1 MTRTATKT
9 LSARQQ
15 KALAALLVNPT
26 IEAAAASVEIHPRT
40 VKRWLSEDELFVEEY
55 KKLRQHAVDNAIC
68 SLQAV
73 MSEAVETLRKNLKAK
88 NPSIQV
94 RAAIALLEQGFKA
107 AEAHDLEQRISELER
122 SSREGWSGSW

>member
-1 MTRTATKT
+1 MTQTATKT

-15 KALAALLVNPT
+15 KALGALLTHPT

-40 VKRWLSEDELFVEEY
+40 VKRWLYEDENFQEEY
-55 KKLRQHAVDNAIC
+55 RKLRQQAVDNAIA
-68 SLQAV
+68 SLQSA
-73 MSEAVETLRKNLKAK
+73 MSEAVQTLRRNLTAR

-107 AEAHDLEQRISELER
+107 VEAHDLVQRIAELER
-122 SSREGWSGSW
+122 SSSEGWSGSW